1 MSLSLVP
8 KTITGELKKKKKKK
22 KKNRLKKKKKKKK
35 KKKNLVQSLIKILN
49 LIPGL
54 SQDCG
59 QQEATGMGVALLL
72 SVVFENSSIAA
83 MRRSG

>member
-1 MSLSLVP
+1 MSLVP
-8 KTITGELKKKKKKK
+8 KTITGELKKKKKK
-22 KKNRLKKKKKKKK
+22 
-35 KKKNLVQSLIKILN
+35 NLVQSLIKIIK

-54 SQDCG
+54 SQYFG

-83 MRRSG
+83 MRSG